1 MGTPK
6 KLVTPRRLIAV
17 GAVLAAV
24 VLVVGIGFTALSS
37 GMSTGQAGKSAHGS
51 AGPSSSNSATDDSAA
66 GADTETGADTEAGA
80 ADTTPSP
87 RPTAPRTATE
97 VEAGGSVSHT
107 LPPSAP
113 SAPLVSLPLPA
124 SASALKKLVTGFPV
138 AVLVMPSATIVDSSV
153 SSSGDI
159 LQATLSAKT
168 TADSD
173 DVITYYEKQF
183 AKVGLVGSSTPASGG
198 SLSYSFVRG
207 SNSIALTVK
216 PSKSGGSTFT
226 LFGVLN
232 ASA

>member
-1 MGTPK
+1 MDSSRGA
-6 KLVTPRRLIAV
+6 VTPRRLIIA

-24 VLVVGIGFTALSS
+24 VLLVGIGFTALTA
-37 GMSTGQAGKSAHGS
+37 GGARSTTAATTPSPSA
-51 AGPSSSNSATDDSAA
+51 SSNVGSTT
-66 GADTETGADTEAGA
+66 GTETTGPGAIGTTTDTASGNA
-80 ADTTPSP
+80 TPSP

-107 LPPSAP
+107 LPPSEP
-113 SAPLVSLPLPA
+113 SAPLVSLPLPT
-124 SASALKKLVTGFPV
+124 SASALKKLVTGFPA
-138 AVLVMPSATIVDSSV
+138 AVFVMPSATIVDSSV

-168 TADSD
+168 KADGD
-173 DVITYYEKQF
+173 DVITYYEKEF
-183 AKVGLVGSSTPASGG
+183 AKVGLVGSSIPASAG